1 MRKKKQKNVKST
13 FFILDNIQ
21 DFELVF
27 TKEDFDVLLSH
38 FKQNHTIEL
47 IPGTELKPSKI
58 YSLLPAKQSELD
70 VFLVENLCT
79 GHICS
84 FKSLMVVLI
93 FFIKKKNSS
102 LQLVQDY
109 KTLNVIMV
117 KNQYLFPLI
126 SKLVSK
132 L

>member
-1 MRKKKQKNVKST
+1 MRKEKQKNVKST

-47 IPGTELKPSKI
+47 ISGTELKPPKI

-109 KTLNVIMV
+109 KTLNVVMV
-117 KNQYLFPLI
+117 KNQYLLPLI